1 MDLLMRERTDYES
14 LQNPQTV
21 FVAFDLETTG
31 LSPQYDRIVE
41 IGAVKFVDG
50 REIVRF
56 NALVN
61 PGMPM
66 PAGASSVNGI
76 IDAMLAGKPAI
87 EAVLPEFLEFITGSV
102 LVAHNAQFDL
112 GFVSAA
118 LRKQGKGVL
127 PNDFVDTQPM
137 SRRAW
142 PGRQNYKL
150 QSLASDL
157 GVKSIEAHR
166 AEDDARVCMEVFLA
180 GLRKLNPGGQT
191 SFF

>member
-1 MDLLMRERTDYES
+1 MGERTDYES

-41 IGAVKFVDG
+41 IGAVKFIDG
-50 REIVRF
+50 RETARF
-56 NALVN
+56 SALVQ
-61 PGMPM
+61 PGLAMP
-66 PAGASSVNGI
+66 PGASAVNGI
-76 IDAMLAGKPAI
+76 TDAMLEGKPGI
-87 EAVLPEFLEFITGSV
+87 EAVLPAFVEFVGSSV

-112 GFVSAA
+112 GFVTAS
-118 LRKQGKGVL
+118 LRRQGNPML
-127 PNDFVDTQPM
+127 ANDFIDTQPM

-150 QSLASDL
+150 QSLALDL
-157 GVKSIEAHR
+157 GVKALEAHR

-180 GLRKLNPGGQT
+180 CLKKLNPGGQT

>member
-1 MDLLMRERTDYES
+1 MRERTDYES

-50 REIVRF
+50 RESVRF
-56 NALVN
+56 NALIN
-61 PGMPM
+61 PGVAMP
-66 PAGASSVNGI
+66 PGASAVNGI
-76 IDAMLAGKPAI
+76 TDAMLQGQPSL
-87 EAVLPEFLEFITGSV
+87 EAVLPTFLDFITGAV

-112 GFVSAA
+112 GFVAAA
-118 LRKQGKGVL
+118 LRKLSKPVL

-150 QSLASDL
+150 QSLALDL
-157 GVKSIEAHR
+157 GVKALEAHR

-180 GLRKLNPGGQT
+180 GLKKLNPGGQT